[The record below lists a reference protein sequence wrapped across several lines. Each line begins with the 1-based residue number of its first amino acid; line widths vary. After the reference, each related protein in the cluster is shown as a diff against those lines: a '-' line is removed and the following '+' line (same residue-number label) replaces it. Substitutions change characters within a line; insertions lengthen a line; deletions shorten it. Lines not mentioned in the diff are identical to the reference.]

1 MRYLYSMPA
10 RAPGTEHSQKFPSW
24 TRSMGR
30 SSQPLNAPMREIF
43 SADGA
48 KVRNTAP
55 SLVRCPPRYSYASKD
70 APV

>member
-1 MRYLYSMPA
+1 MRYLYIMPA

-24 TRSMGR
+24 ARSMGS
-30 SSQPLNAPMREIF
+30 SSQPLNSPMREIF

-55 SLVRCPPRYSYASKD
+55 SSVRWPPRYSYASKD